1 MKSIRK
7 NPATKA
13 RSGFTLIE
21 LLVVIAIIAILAAL
35 LLPALNKAKAKAQ
48 GVQCL
53 NNERQL
59 SLGWRLYADD
69 NKDQIVYASDDGTGT
84 GNMKNQYSWT
94 LTHMDF
100 NPNNRG
106 NWDINWEL
114 AQFALFPSHPL
125 PPLWQYYK
133 NPAIYKCPADHSTI
147 KTATGDLKPRIRTI
161 SMNLFLGGFIG
172 TDGGWSWAD
181 GYTIY
186 TRLGQINRPA
196 MTYLFI
202 DEREDV
208 VNWGNY
214 MTQMNGYRSNPA
226 AYEFDQDMPGIY
238 HNLAC
243 GFSFCDGHS
252 EIKRWRDSRTMPPL
266 YSMIPQPYSVPGDVD
281 VAWLQ
286 ERTTIPISGISY

>member
-1 MKSIRK
+1 MKLNHRK
-7 NPATKA
+7 PAAGTRRA
-13 RSGFTLIE
+13 FTLIE
-21 LLVVIAIIAILAAL
+21 LLVVIAIIAILAAM
-35 LLPALNKAKAKAQ
+35 LLPALTKAKQKAQ
-48 GVQCL
+48 GIQCL

-69 NKDQIVYASDDGTGT
+69 NRDKIVYASDDGTGT
-84 GNMKNQYSWT
+84 SNPKNQYSWT

-100 NPNNRG
+100 VPSNRG

-114 AQFALFPSHPL
+114 AQYYAFPSHPL

-133 NPAIYKCPADHSTI
+133 NPAIYKCPADHSLI
-147 KTATGDLKPRIRTI
+147 KTATGDMKPRIRTI
-161 SMNLFLGGFIG
+161 SMNLFLGGFVG
-172 TDGGWSWAD
+172 TDGGWAWAD
-181 GYTIY
+181 PYVIFTGIS
-186 TRLGQINRPA
+186 QISDA
-196 MTYLFI
+196 AKTYLFI

-214 MTQMNGYRSNPA
+214 MTDMAGYPNNPG

-238 HNLAC
+238 HNNAC

-252 EIKRWRDSRTMPPL
+252 EIKKWRDGRTMPPL
-266 YSMIPQPYSVPGDVD
+266 YSNPPSPLHTPNNPD

-286 ERTTIPISGISY
+286 DHTTRLK